1 MCATLLRACACVR
14 AWVLFSVTTPKFSLP
29 PPPIFS
35 GRKGVLFFLALLFD
49 DALT

>member
-1 MCATLLRACACVR
+1 MRNVAARARACVGAFFRYYTKVF
-14 AWVLFSVTTPKFSLP
+14 ASP